1 MILLICGIYKKQHKN
16 KFIDTENR
24 IVVTG
29 GEEIWVG
36 DEMGGE

>member
-1 MILLICGIYKKQHKN
+1 MQNQNKN

-24 IVVTG
+24 IVVTR

-36 DEMGGE
+36 DEMGGK